1 MCSRTRGSAAIS
13 PTDAGQG
20 DDGGAARPV
29 VDQRHLAENAAPAE
43 SFEATVAAPDL
54 DLSPHDDKELVGL
67 FALPED
73 RVAFREKAGGEL
85 PPHKKTE
92 IDLVV

>member
-1 MCSRTRGSAAIS
+1 MAIS
-13 PTDAGQG
+13 PKM
-20 DDGGAARPV
+20 PFW
-29 VDQRHLAENAAPAE
+29 P
-43 SFEATVAAPDL
+43 TVSNQIAAPDL
-54 DLSPHDDKELVGL
+54 DLSTHDNKELVAL

-73 RVAFREKAGGEL
+73 RVAFREKVGREL